1 MGGLDFAPNSFRR
14 DPYGYL
20 TNQAG
25 HAYLVGAPLA
35 LGLSLLVG
43 LMAAP
48 VLAAA
53 IYGIVWE
60 GFVQRFRLWR
70 DSLEDTWHVFAG
82 ASVMSS
88 ALNGDALIVAACMGL
103 QAGLLALGVW
113 RRS

>member
-1 MGGLDFAPNSFRR
+1 MGGLEFAPSGFRR

-35 LGLSLLVG
+35 LALSLWVG
-43 LMAAP
+43 ALAAP
-48 VLAAA
+48 AIAAA
-53 IYGIVWE
+53 AYGIVWE
-60 GFVQRFRLWR
+60 GLIQRFRLWR
-70 DSLEDTWHVFAG
+70 DSLEDTVHVLAG
-82 ASVMSS
+82 ASVMAA
-88 ALNGDALIVAACMGL
+88 ALTGDALTVAACMGA